1 MEIERFHRRLLSI
14 KMNILKTLAEIE
26 NESLSLARSK
36 DPPDIAAEPGD
47 LADLGSQRYEWEMAF
62 SLAESERRILLD
74 VQNALQKIEEGT
86 YGLCEGTGRPIEK
99 KRLQALPY
107 ARYWKQYA
115 CQREKS
121 SPPDY
126 RPADQ
131 RLLSPSLDEE

>member
-1 MEIERFHRRLLSI
+1 
-14 KMNILKTLAEIE
+14 
-26 NESLSLARSK
+26 
-36 DPPDIAAEPGD
+36 
-47 LADLGSQRYEWEMAF
+47 MAL

-99 KRLQALPY
+99 KRLQAVPY
-107 ARYWKQYA
+107 ARYGKRYA

-121 SPPDY
+121 RPPAF

-131 RLLSPSLDEE
+131 WPLAASLEEE